1 MIRQRPREVVLLI
14 MSFFPLLLETSEAL
28 LTSPLTNTISTLRRR
43 DQTWLLSLEKQ
54 LKNKLVSDDT
64 RLMLSTIPEDSNKD
78 NRGTTRQN
86 DDTDSTFRNAMK
98 ELTKNLPPAPE
109 NFLVLGGDVAA
120 LFTYSFLDHSI
131 NSLYEATMAKETAE
145 GIVGLHA
152 AWMDSLPSSFIIAT
166 QNYYNHHITGG
177 SYAPA
182 LEYPGVSSVLFA
194 TCWLLS
200 GYFHQAFSYDN
211 TIRCSPAHA
220 MLVTGRAWIFSC
232 LAMLAIAFLSD
243 TCGSDLQYQ
252 VGGLTRADADYIFD
266 SLAVIVTWRYMIA
279 TILGRY

>member
-1 MIRQRPREVVLLI
+1 MIRKRPREVALLI
-14 MSFFPLLLETSEAL
+14 ISFFPLLLETSEAL
-28 LTSPLTNTISTLRRR
+28 LTSSLTNTVISTLGRN
-43 DQTWLLSLEKQ
+43 DQTRLLSHPLQ
-54 LKNKLVSDDT
+54 
-64 RLMLSTIPEDSNKD
+64 MLSTIPEDGKKENQ
-78 NRGTTRQN
+78 GTTRQN
-86 DDTDSTFRNAMK
+86 DNTDSTPFRNAMK

-152 AWMDSLPSSFIIAT
+152 AWMDSLPASFIIAI
-166 QNYYNHHITGG
+166 QNYHNHHITGG

-211 TIRCSPAHA
+211 TVRCSPAHA

-232 LAMLAIAFLSD
+232 VAMLAIAFLSD
-243 TCGSDLQYQ
+243 TCASDLQYQ